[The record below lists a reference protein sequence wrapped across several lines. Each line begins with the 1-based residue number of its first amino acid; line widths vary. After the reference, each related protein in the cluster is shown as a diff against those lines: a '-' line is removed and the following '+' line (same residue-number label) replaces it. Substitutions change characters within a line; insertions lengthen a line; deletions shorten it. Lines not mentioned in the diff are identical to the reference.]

1 MDKESAKSH
10 FQFTTGWP
18 RDADACAYLEV
29 IKSLT
34 SLLRHGERSPTHAH
48 SLSQTHTRRDGLAD
62 GLCLFFCYRLDN
74 DIRGMTFSLFPQL
87 QLFTLVFLYLMFL
100 SNSDDVNISVAI
112 FHSLQNIHYS
122 QRGVLSLFPR
132 CRCCKTP
139 EKQRK

>member
-1 MDKESAKSH
+1 MCGRIRVTGGKEMDKESAKSH

-62 GLCLFFCYRLDN
+62 GLSFFL
-74 DIRGMTFSLFPQL
+74 L
-87 QLFTLVFLYLMFL
+87 Q
-100 SNSDDVNISVAI
+100 IG
-112 FHSLQNIHYS
+112 Q
-122 QRGVLSLFPR
+122 
-132 CRCCKTP
+132 
-139 EKQRK
+139 